1 VEQILLGL
9 IGSSPAAVTAIIV
22 LWKCL
27 DHLAGERAAWR
38 EERSAFTAAVLQALD
53 NNSKIMKSHA
63 ESMTSQAETLR
74 TLIQAIENHD
84 QMARAAIA
92 RLEGGK

>member
-1 VEQILLGL
+1 VESILLGL

-38 EERSAFTAAVLQALD
+38 DERSQFTQAVLQALN
-53 NNSKIMKSHA
+53 NNSKIMESHA
-63 ESMTSQAETLR
+63 KAMTSQAETLR

-84 QMARAAIA
+84 AMARAAIA
-92 RLEGGK
+92 RLEGK